1 MILPS
6 RYLRTH
12 RVLAAL
18 FLSGVLFLVTAGPS
32 FAQNSQKLSSGVA
45 TMIEIGDRNVSDGD
59 IITFTNA
66 GYKKSTTAYDS
77 HVFGV
82 VTDNPQIVLENPSS
96 KNSHAVISIGKS
108 YVKVTTD
115 NGPINP
121 GDQITTSRLTGI
133 GQKATRDG
141 YVLGTAMESYSAKN
155 PKQIG
160 KIYVVLNIGFN
171 SRATSASTNLIQNL
185 KLAIS
190 SPEISPVNS
199 LRYFLSAGIVI
210 IAFIFGVA
218 FFGRI
223 SASSLEAIG
232 RNPLAT
238 RQIMITMIFNLT
250 LAITII
256 LIGIAIAY
264 LILIL

>member
-1 MILPS
+1 
-6 RYLRTH
+6 
-12 RVLAAL
+12 
-18 FLSGVLFLVTAGPS
+18 
-32 FAQNSQKLSSGVA
+32 
-45 TMIEIGDRNVSDGD
+45 
-59 IITFTNA
+59 
-66 GYKKSTTAYDS
+66 
-77 HVFGV
+77 
-82 VTDNPQIVLENPSS
+82 
-96 KNSHAVISIGKS
+96 
-108 YVKVTTD
+108 
-115 NGPINP
+115 
-121 GDQITTSRLTGI
+121 
-133 GQKATRDG
+133 
-141 YVLGTAMESYSAKN
+141 
-155 PKQIG
+155 
-160 KIYVVLNIGFN
+160 
-171 SRATSASTNLIQNL
+171 LIQNL